1 MFFTLFFYL
10 TLSHFFTQ
18 AQSIANNYAGA
29 KRSGHSMS
37 KINLNGQWRGSF
49 NENSGNQ
56 ASLISGSS
64 TTYVLELEISG
75 SKVSG
80 YSYTYFTDIGP
91 KRYYTI
97 CRVTGSVDRSTNSL
111 VVTEIERVKY
121 NTPPYILN
129 CFQVHRLSYEKG
141 QGSTEYLKGDW
152 APAPNQNCG
161 GSGQTVL
168 SRETVTRTPFAI
180 KMPPKKDEVAKATP
194 PATARRHPVRPTPAK
209 PKVEE
214 AAPKTKRMTT
224 DIPVESKK
232 IESVIAEAKPKA
244 DLPPMAVYK
253 GYENRTNAI
262 AKTIQINNPVF
273 QVDFYDNGIVDG
285 DSISVFFNGK
295 LIASNKMLTEKP
307 LTLTLSFDKN
317 YKRNIITMY
326 AENLGSIPPNTAVMI
341 VRDGTTRHEAR
352 MESDMGKSASVI
364 FTQKESD

>member
-1 MFFTLFFYL
+1 MYFTLFLSL
-10 TLSHFFTQ
+10 TIAHFSQ
-18 AQSIANNYAGA
+18 AQTVADNYASA
-29 KRSGHSMS
+29 KRTERSSAR
-37 KINLNGQWRGSF
+37 INLNGQWRGSF
-49 NENSGNQ
+49 NEGSGNPS
-56 ASLISGSS
+56 SLISGSS
-64 TTYVLELEISG
+64 TTYVLELDING

-97 CRVTGSVDRSTNSL
+97 CRVTGSVDRATNSL

-129 CFQVHRLSYEKG
+129 CFQIHKLRYEKG
-141 QGSTEYLKGDW
+141 QGNTEYLKGEW
-152 APAPNQNCG
+152 EPAPNQNCSG
-161 GSGQTVL
+161 RGQTVL
-168 SRETVTRTPFAI
+168 SRETVSRTPFAI
-180 KMPPKKDEVAKATP
+180 KMPPKKDEVAKSAA
-194 PATARRHPVRPTPAK
+194 PAPARRHPVRQTPPKPGTEKETAPT
-209 PKVEE
+209 
-214 AAPKTKRMTT
+214 TRRMTT
-224 DIPVESKK
+224 DIPVENKK
-232 IESVIAEAKPKA
+232 IESVTAEAAPKA

-253 GYENRTNAI
+253 GYQNRKNTV
-262 AKTIQINNPVF
+262 AKTIQIENPVF

-341 VRDGTTRHEAR
+341 VRDGNTRHEAR

-364 FTQKESD
+364 FTHKESD